1 MDNNLI
7 LYNNGQY
14 ELSFIE
20 HNVEEVTINQR
31 AFDGYINATA
41 LCKACNKKINDYLR
55 LNNTKEFC
63 KELSSET
70 GIPVSELIQ
79 VIKGGVPEAQGTW
92 VHPQVAIN
100 LAQWASPK
108 FAVFVSKWVIEW
120 TSGKDKN
127 NYRLPYHIRRY
138 LINNEKIPSQTHF
151 SMLNEM
157 TILLLA
163 PLEKL
168 GYELPISLMPD
179 ISMGRLFSKWCR
191 DKGFNPEEFPTYEHV
206 FDDGKRPPVQARLYP
221 NKLLSDFREYFHNE
235 WLKKR
240 AIEYFKKKDEKA
252 VKFIAEHIKK
262 LN

>member
-41 LCKACNKKINDYLR
+41 LCKACNK
-55 LNNTKEFC
+55 
-63 KELSSET
+63 
-70 GIPVSELIQ
+70 
-79 VIKGGVPEAQGTW
+79 
-92 VHPQVAIN
+92 
-100 LAQWASPK
+100 
-108 FAVFVSKWVIEW
+108 
-120 TSGKDKN
+120 
-127 NYRLPYHIRRY
+127 
-138 LINNEKIPSQTHF
+138 
-151 SMLNEM
+151 
-157 TILLLA
+157 
-163 PLEKL
+163 
-168 GYELPISLMPD
+168 
-179 ISMGRLFSKWCR
+179 
-191 DKGFNPEEFPTYEHV
+191 
-206 FDDGKRPPVQARLYP
+206 
-221 NKLLSDFREYFHNE
+221 LLSDFREYFHNE